1 MKAKNLLTLHEAI
14 AVALINLDKVNYQA
28 SFDKIADYIERKSLF
43 PEREGN
49 IPLSKQIELRSV
61 QSKGNYKYLF
71 EQVNNTTIKLNLKPK
86 SSLKIK

>member
-14 AVALINLDKVNYQA
+14 VVALINLDKDNYQA
-28 SFDKIADYIERKSLF
+28 SFDEIADYIERKSLF